1 MNSMQRYHLR
11 PEEESYIR
19 QNFEREFQAFRSY
32 ITQPTLEEEQLSHAR
47 YFLSRIAD
55 YHERLS
61 KYLAEPQVDTLMFS
75 AYMHILDQEQ
85 ATRKKPKRLKPS

>member
-1 MNSMQRYHLR
+1 MNSVNGYHLR

-19 QNFEREFQAFRSY
+19 QTFEREFLAFRSY
-32 ITQPTLEEEQLSHAR
+32 ITQPILEEEQLSNAR
-47 YFLSRIAD
+47 YFLARITD

-75 AYMHILDQEQ
+75 VYMHILDQEQ
-85 ATRKKPKRLKPS
+85 ATRKKPKRPKP